1 MVRRLAVLVF
11 LIAATAA
18 LPAQAQERGTV
29 LTPKQRERER
39 KAMSAYAATRYQEAL
54 DLYADLYADFHDPL
68 YLRNIG
74 RCHQKLRHPQE
85 AIASFE
91 EYLSRYKRL
100 SAAEIDEVQGWI
112 AEMKELQKALA
123 PAPPVVAPAP
133 APAPASTP
141 APAPAAP
148 PAIVAPAPGPAP
160 APAAI
165 VAPTA
170 PQAQIAQQ
178 APPRDEGPKNVGLH
192 RAGIGL
198 IVTGVALAVAGG
210 VFEVTA
216 WNKFNSSKNGA
227 CRDTSEGCLK
237 AADSVDQRALL
248 SKLLFAGAAV
258 AGVTGGA
265 LIYFFPVTEPGNP
278 TALTGLGASAAV
290 TF

>member
-11 LIAATAA
+11 LLGATAA

-74 RCHQKLRHPQE
+74 RCHQKLRHPEE
-85 AIASFE
+85 AIASFQ
-91 EYLSRYKRL
+91 EYLSKYKRL

-112 AEMKELQKALA
+112 AEMKELQKAMA
-123 PAPPVVAPAP
+123 PAPVVAPAP
-133 APAPASTP
+133 AAAP
-141 APAPAAP
+141 APAPTTAP
-148 PAIVAPAPGPAP
+148 PAPAAIVAPAPAP

-165 VAPTA
+165 VAPAA

-178 APPRDEGPKNVGLH
+178 APPRDQGPKNVGLH

-227 CRDTSEGCLK
+227 CNGTPEGCLK

-248 SKLLFAGAAV
+248 SKLFFAGAAV
-258 AGVTGGA
+258 AGLSGGA

-278 TALTGLGASAAV
+278 TAMAGLGASAAV